1 MNKDR
6 VFEIVKKNILELLK
20 ELNPEYITPQAS
32 MRNLGANS
40 IDRVDVIIGS
50 LEALS
55 LKIPLTELAKLQNI
69 GELVDFLYEKWKIK
83 NRVFNEN
90 PT

>member
-1 MNKDR
+1 MNRDR
-6 VFEIVKKNILELLK
+6 VFEIVKKNILELLT
-20 ELNPEYITPQAS
+20 ELNPEDITSQAS

-40 IDRVDVIIGS
+40 IDRVDVIISS
-50 LEALS
+50 LEELS

-83 NRVFNEN
+83 N
-90 PT
+90 